1 MAAEAHNKSTTALML
16 ANRRYLNESR
26 ARAFG
31 DNNHDISA
39 SGAALADFIQA
50 EESGIGW

>member
-1 MAAEAHNKSTTALML
+1 MMQEHE
-16 ANRRYLNESR
+16 YLNEVR

-31 DNNHDISA
+31 DNNHNITA

-50 EESGIGW
+50 ERRWDVVKVSFL